1 MQSPGRVSQVG
12 GGRTWARAGPGCSP
26 GATAAL
32 HLALRWQKRLF
43 MQRKRRN
50 WMWLRHQKTELAA
63 GLGLILVFT
72 CCHSH
77 QPLCLWQVPM
87 SSSGWRGEDTHV
99 LPAPHNL
106 LACPLPTSQS
116 LQGFC
121 PLLPSLRSRHGC
133 SAQQS
138 KGDADRTPAWSP
150 FLSFSRQ
157 PLFLFP
163 LSEWEVAPFFLP
175 VLKAHIS
182 P

>member
-1 MQSPGRVSQVG
+1 
-12 GGRTWARAGPGCSP
+12 
-26 GATAAL
+26 
-32 HLALRWQKRLF
+32 
-43 MQRKRRN
+43 
-50 WMWLRHQKTELAA
+50 MWLRHQKTELAA